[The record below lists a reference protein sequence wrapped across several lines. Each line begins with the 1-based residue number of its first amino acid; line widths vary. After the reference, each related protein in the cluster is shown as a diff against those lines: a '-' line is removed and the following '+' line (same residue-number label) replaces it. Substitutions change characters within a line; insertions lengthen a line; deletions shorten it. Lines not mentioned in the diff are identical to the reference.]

1 MAAIRPIVRRVTCP
15 RCSEEIEVRFKVE
28 AGVIVTED
36 GTCDMV
42 ISTTPVGSPVADHMC
57 EKHATDLID

>member
-1 MAAIRPIVRRVTCP
+1 MAAPRELVRRVECP
-15 RCSEEIEVRFKVE
+15 RCSEEIVVRFKVE
-28 AGVIVTED
+28 AGVVVTEG
-36 GTCDMV
+36 GTCDLV